1 MERLQMS
8 SDVIVGQ
15 VDKGLSSLVSCFIVS
30 LLQPRVRWEERM
42 AIKEKGQTHK
52 DVHTSW

>member
-42 AIKEKGQTHK
+42 AIKELPE
-52 DVHTSW
+52 VVL